1 MAIHFGIM
9 MCPLLKMSICV
20 SLSNYRRTHSTGY
33 SYAILA
39 ILDGSHPFYM
49 ELRDGK
55 AHGVFL
61 RNSNG
66 MDIMLNDTSLTYRVI
81 GG

>member
-1 MAIHFGIM
+1 M
-9 MCPLLKMSICV
+9 MYISCDVSALYLIC
-20 SLSNYRRTHSTGY
+20 S
-33 SYAILA
+33 
-39 ILDGSHPFYM
+39 DGSHPFYL
-49 ELRDGK
+49 ELKGTSGL

-66 MDIMLNDTSLTYRVI
+66 MDVVLDSNSLTYRVI